1 MRSLEMP
8 VTSFEKLISFCC
20 PMKQRTQPD
29 NTAKAQRWAR
39 RLSLRVKKVLAD
51 HPHADPD
58 NVRHTLIL
66 LEQPPLER
74 LQRSLTRGRETRLQ
88 PLAHERVR
96 IFGAREAQAARR
108 NAVAITPTSSGR
120 VATQISR

>member
-1 MRSLEMP
+1 MP

-20 PMKQRTQPD
+20 PMKQRTQSD
-29 NTAKAQRWAR
+29 NTAKARRWAV
-39 RLSLRVKKVLAD
+39 RLSSRVAKVLAT

-74 LQRSLTRGRETRLQ
+74 LQRSLIRGRAT
-88 PLAHERVR
+88 A
-96 IFGAREAQAARR
+96 IFRK
-108 NAVAITPTSSGR
+108 
-120 VATQISR
+120 